1 MTQRKFRDNWPAP
14 NDYLLELGRMTTIW
28 GTLESAVNMAISR
41 FAGYQSPLDFRA
53 VIMVAHSN
61 FQQRVD
67 IISSLC
73 EQLVPKYP
81 RLKGYK
87 SVIAKIR
94 AAQKARNKFAHNPI
108 VPTPDTQEVKVS
120 YVTARGALKTS
131 VEVVEIQ
138 DIKEA
143 TAKIHEA
150 MCALHTLVTGRELK
164 PMWERET

>member
-1 MTQRKFRDNWPAP
+1 MKKHKFRDNWPAP
-14 NDYLLELGRMTTIW
+14 NDYLLELGRMTTVW
-28 GTLESAVNMAISR
+28 GSLESAVNIAISR
-41 FAGYQSPLDFRA
+41 FAGFQSPLDFRA

-61 FQQRVD
+61 FQQRVN

-81 RLKGYK
+81 RLKVYK
-87 SVIAKIR
+87 SVVAKIQ

-108 VPTPDTQEVKVS
+108 VWNQDTQDVKVS
-120 YVTARGALKTS
+120 YVTARGSMKTS
-131 VEVVEIQ
+131 VEVVKIH
-138 DIKEA
+138 DIMEA

-164 PMWERET
+164 PMWERDA